1 MGFKNQKNP
10 HNNIET
16 NFNVNVVCSAKKNTN
31 FQPVI
36 DEKIEI
42 LSIEDLINLV
52 IVCKRVDTEISHKAL
67 LFLVKTIYQT
77 SKTKKIRPNIILGT
91 IVRTILERKWLYFN
105 ELVPAIGKSSKEMIQ
120 HLINELINKY
130 QDKKQKQQFI
140 KTRTLRRYMQKLTD
154 LHWVVR
160 IGKGQLASYWINP
173 FLLALYEMAK
183 DSANLCVY
191 ADFGI
196 DFFDLLNLP
205 LLNILNSKKTLKDV
219 SVSFYSFRKDG
230 TFNMF
235 VKEWFRG
242 ALFLNFILQDGT
254 EKLTILPVNLHGQQ
268 VYSKSE
274 NRKRKYRLYEHNCV
288 PIKWQIFDIREV
300 SYFSKKGIHEKIYLH
315 FDTSFSL
322 IADKDSSGKFT
333 AYYFNWIQKWEHA
346 AKKFDGYQY
355 LEFNDFKL
363 LEELFK
369 ARFVK
374 QKREMQLIIELGLK
388 VKHKGGRGK
397 KKKKQI

>member
-1 MGFKNQKNP
+1 MGFKNQKNPKISSKTSNTQIKP

-160 IGKGQLASYWINP
+160 IGKGAI
-173 FLLALYEMAK
+173 
-183 DSANLCVY
+183 
-191 ADFGI
+191 G
-196 DFFDLLNLP
+196 
-205 LLNILNSKKTLKDV
+205 
-219 SVSFYSFRKDG
+219 
-230 TFNMF
+230 
-235 VKEWFRG
+235 
-242 ALFLNFILQDGT
+242 FILD
-254 EKLTILPVNLHGQQ
+254 
-268 VYSKSE
+268 
-274 NRKRKYRLYEHNCV
+274 
-288 PIKWQIFDIREV
+288 
-300 SYFSKKGIHEKIYLH
+300 
-315 FDTSFSL
+315 
-322 IADKDSSGKFT
+322 
-333 AYYFNWIQKWEHA
+333 
-346 AKKFDGYQY
+346 
-355 LEFNDFKL
+355 
-363 LEELFK
+363 
-369 ARFVK
+369 
-374 QKREMQLIIELGLK
+374 
-388 VKHKGGRGK
+388 
-397 KKKKQI
+397 